1 MRNYSKSSLLSFNND
16 HMLLET
22 REYSDA
28 HISVSSTAWH
38 RVAHTSHVYHC
49 NEWIPLSTLTHSFTH
64 TLSFSAISIALCVCV
79 WIIESVGCNRL
90 VAAYMRPACR
100 ICVCIRIRIR
110 SAYLDCLVVC
120 ANATTSTMCFG
131 IFGSCVLHV
140 CANQFQWHGV
150 CDFSWCPKPMW
161 VNWSS
166 AFVRYA
172 DAIPYVSWANASA
185 EPDFNSDL
193 SVHIRQSWFFVV
205 DFFTHMQT
213 LVNNKKFLAYMYA
226 YKSVV
231 LYSHLRRIENEYT
244 QPFSQSA
251 SQPDVCDVWVCE
263 LILLLL
269 LLLYMLTFSS
279 TCHAHRNGSV
289 YWKIR
294 KRTASMENLW
304 LT

>member
-1 MRNYSKSSLLSFNND
+1 MRDAKLLRTVASLFQQRSHAARN
-16 HMLLET
+16 T
-22 REYSDA
+22 RVFGRTHLCLKHRMTPCST
-28 HISVSSTAWH
+28 HIT
-38 RVAHTSHVYHC
+38 C
-49 NEWIPLSTLTHSFTH
+49 IPLQWMDSTINTHSFIH
-64 TLSFSAISIALCVCV
+64 SHSVIFGNLYRSLCMCV

-161 VNWSS
+161 VNWSLP
-166 AFVRYA
+166 FVRYA

-213 LVNNKKFLAYMYA
+213 LVNNKKFLATDPMP
-226 YKSVV
+226 
-231 LYSHLRRIENEYT
+231 LYTYSICMH
-244 QPFSQSA
+244 
-251 SQPDVCDVWVCE
+251 
-263 LILLLL
+263 
-269 LLLYMLTFSS
+269 
-279 TCHAHRNGSV
+279 
-289 YWKIR
+289 IR
-294 KRTASMENLW
+294 V
-304 LT
+304 